1 MYLSEVKQVP
11 FTTIIQSN
19 GIPVLDVR
27 SPSEFESGHVP
38 GALSFPLFDDDERAE
53 IGTLYKQE
61 SQDAAIEKGLEFVG
75 PKMLRLVQS
84 AKELAPN
91 KEVYIYCWR
100 GGMRSGAVKWLLEF
114 AGFKVYKIP
123 GGYKAYRTWVGE
135 VILQYS
141 KNAKWHVL
149 GGMTGSAKTEIL
161 LQMKD
166 RGAQVIDLEGLAHH
180 KGSAFGHFLE
190 EKQPSTEHFMNLLVK
205 ELVQLDW
212 KRTIWIEDESRLIG
226 KVVLPPELM
235 NAIFTSPI
243 TVIEKTVAERA
254 AFLASCY
261 GEAEYEEF
269 ERSFNFIKKRLGGP
283 EVQLALEEVRNGNL
297 SKAAE
302 IALKY
307 YDKAYR
313 HALDKKR
320 EKQEQNFVDVSGKSV
335 EEIAELLIN
344 KEE

>member
-1 MYLSEVKQVP
+1 MKQIP
-11 FTTIIQSN
+11 FTSIIHSN

-27 SPSEFESGHVP
+27 SPSEYESGHIP
-38 GALSFPLFDDDERAE
+38 GAYSLPLFDDDERAE
-53 IGTLYKQE
+53 IGTLYKRE
-61 SQDAAIEKGLEFVG
+61 SQEIAIEKGLEFVG
-75 PKMLRLVQS
+75 PKMLDLVRS
-84 AKELAPN
+84 AKRIAPN

-123 GGYKAYRTWVGE
+123 GGYKSYRTWLGE
-135 VILQYS
+135 TILQYAQ
-141 KNAKWHVL
+141 KAKWHVL

-161 LQMKD
+161 LQMKEK
-166 RGAQVIDLEGLAHH
+166 GAQVIDLEGLANH

-190 EKQPSTEHFMNLLVK
+190 EEQPTTEHFMNLLVMN
-205 ELVQLDW
+205 LIQLDLNQ
-212 KRTIWIEDESRLIG
+212 TIWIEDESRLIG

-235 NAIFTSPI
+235 QAIITSPI
-243 TVIEKTVAERA
+243 TVIEKSVGERA
-254 AFLASCY
+254 VFLADCY
-261 GEAEYEEF
+261 GEAEYREF

-283 EVQLALEEVRNGNL
+283 EVAMALEEVRNGNL
-297 SKAAE
+297 AAAAE

-313 HALDKKR
+313 HALNKKR

-335 EEIAELLIN
+335 NDIAEILLN
-344 KEE
+344 KVER